1 VSAGAIAR
9 RCSPPRVQHHRRIS
23 ATTVKGSASACAH
36 RKVGV
41 APAARAKR
49 SGPGGVLS
57 GVSVVAD
64 QQHPIHT
71 GLIGV
76 SDHRTQARRP
86 GLARVV
92 EPDRIDNDRPHPTGG
107 HHLHQRVAAPGCSP
121 HPDRTTGRPPPAR
134 RRPPRAAPPPARG
147 QGRPRPSGGSHGPNA
162 QRPTPRAPQAA
173 RPWLSGMGRPAF
185 SRRPRP
191 QAARHRGPRAWPWQ

>member
-1 VSAGAIAR
+1 MSAGAIAR

-76 SDHRTQARRP
+76 RDHRAQTR
-86 GLARVV
+86 LASLTPVV
-92 EPDRIDNDRPHPTGG
+92 ETDRVNNDRPTPPE
-107 HHLHQRVAAPGCSP
+107 V
-121 HPDRTTGRPPPAR
+121 TTLS
-134 RRPPRAAPPPARG
+134 
-147 QGRPRPSGGSHGPNA
+147 RPS
-162 QRPTPRAPQAA
+162 
-173 RPWLSGMGRPAF
+173 
-185 SRRPRP
+185 
-191 QAARHRGPRAWPWQ
+191 RHRGVAAAAPHHNPSTPSRSATFPRSAATRSGSR